1 MAIPPGLLPAPTKRS
16 SEQRLRTTVGII
28 LIFMSSAA
36 EDRICQGARQGCRRM
51 TLPASHA
58 VVKIA
63 HFEKLNRRGER
74 IER

>member
-1 MAIPPGLLPAPTKRS
+1 MTHRVDFGGRTELTKA
-16 SEQRLRTTVGII
+16 ETTRERGGD
-28 LIFMSSAA
+28 A
-36 EDRICQGARQGCRRM
+36 RRM
-51 TLPASHA
+51 PLPASHA

>member
-1 MAIPPGLLPAPTKRS
+1 MRRRNRLKFGHDASRGFGGVTELTKT
-16 SEQRLRTTVGII
+16 E
-28 LIFMSSAA
+28 SAW
-36 EDRICQGARQGCRRM
+36 ERGGDVRRM